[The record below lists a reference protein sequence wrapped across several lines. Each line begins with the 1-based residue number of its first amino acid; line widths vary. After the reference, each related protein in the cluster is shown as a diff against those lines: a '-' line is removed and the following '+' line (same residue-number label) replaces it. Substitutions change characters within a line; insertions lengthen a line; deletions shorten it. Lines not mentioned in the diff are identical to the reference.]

1 VRVSTR
7 SLLRTIVFGLL
18 VALCVPA
25 IAFGQQSGSQS
36 GTTGNGNGS
45 QSGDVS
51 NSQTNSANPSGSG
64 NQINQTNQNCVA
76 GRDCVNNNITNQ
88 NQSNGASRVFERT
101 PVAVRAAR
109 VRRVHL
115 AFTGFDLRTLFL
127 IGGLVSAGGV
137 AVLMG
142 ARRRWSTTV

>member
-1 VRVSTR
+1 M
-7 SLLRTIVFGLL
+7 LRAL
-18 VALCVPA
+18 VVAMALALVVPA
-25 IAFGQQSGSQS
+25 LALAQQTGSQS
-36 GTTGNGNGS
+36 GTTGNGDGS
-45 QSGDVS
+45 QSGSVS
-51 NSQTNSANPSGSG
+51 NSQSNSANPTGSG

-88 NQSNGASRVFERT
+88 NQSNARVFERT

-127 IGGLVSAGGV
+127 IGALVTGGGI
-137 AVLMG
+137 AVLTVT
-142 ARRRWSTTV
+142 RRGRWTST